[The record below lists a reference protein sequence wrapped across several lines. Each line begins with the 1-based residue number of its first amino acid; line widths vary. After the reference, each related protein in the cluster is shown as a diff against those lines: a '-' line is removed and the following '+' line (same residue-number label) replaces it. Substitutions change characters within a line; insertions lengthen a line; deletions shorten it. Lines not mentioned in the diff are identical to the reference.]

1 MGYQMDDDNK
11 YDVVVVGAGAAGLWA
26 AVTLR
31 DAGKSVVVLEAND
44 RVGGRLK
51 SGMLDSQVIDLGG
64 QWTGPGQKQTP
75 SSR

>member
-51 SGMLDSQVIDLGG
+51 CGMLD
-64 QWTGPGQKQTP
+64 
-75 SSR
+75 